1 MRAGQHPAWV
11 VVLRRE
17 IGLKVREKTFRIGIA
32 STLILVV
39 LGIAALSFFSNKTEN
54 HSIAV
59 INDAGSAVVHQTGDL
74 LRTIKP
80 ESPDKVSTVLVAT
93 AEEALATV
101 ADGKADA
108 ALIPVSDNTGVTA
121 WKVVGDASINPAL
134 EQALAAVVQQTATA
148 SNAERLNV
156 NLEELA
162 RGAALQRELLNQK
175 PDNDGSLFVLKFVFS
190 FMFVSALMTYGLA
203 IAQSVVEEKE
213 SRVVE
218 ILAAATSVKYLL
230 VGKIGANFILGFLQV
245 TVLTAIALTGL
256 AFVDVIPDLG
266 PVLAASGWFIFFFVL
281 GFFAVSC
288 IWSAL
293 GSMATRSEDLASS
306 AIPMQILLIGA
317 YFLSFTAP
325 AEILRIASFV
335 PIFSSIAMPT
345 RILDGGVE
353 WWEPWAAA
361 SGVVLVGIL
370 AIRLST
376 NIYLRTLMRTNKRTS
391 LKEALRYHRAL

>member
-1 MRAGQHPAWV
+1 MGAQRPAWI

-17 IGLKVREKTFRIGIA
+17 MGMKVREKTFRIGIA

-39 LGIAALSFFSNKTEN
+39 LGIAALSFFSNRTES
-54 HSIAV
+54 HTIAV
-59 INDAGSAVVHQTGDL
+59 VDDAGSAVVNQTAEL
-74 LRTIKP
+74 FQTIKP
-80 ESPDKVSTVLVAT
+80 DSPDKASAVHVGTE
-93 AEEALATV
+93 EEALAKV
-101 ADGKADA
+101 ADESVDA
-108 ALIPVSDNTGVTA
+108 ALIPAPDSTGA
-121 WKVVGDASINPAL
+121 KGWKIVADASINPAL
-134 EQALAAVVQQTATA
+134 EQAVGAVVQQQATS
-148 SNAERLNV
+148 SNAARLNI
-156 NLEELA
+156 NLAELS
-162 RGAALQRELLNQK
+162 RGAALQRELLSQEQ
-175 PDNDGSLFVLKFVFS
+175 DDDGSLFVLKFVFS

-245 TVLTAIALTGL
+245 TILTAIALTGL
-256 AFVDVIPDLG
+256 KFVDVIPDLG
-266 PVLAASGWFIFFFVL
+266 RVVAASGWFIFFFVL

-306 AIPMQILLIGA
+306 AIPMQILLFGA

-325 AEILRIASFV
+325 EGILKIASFV
-335 PIFSSIAMPT
+335 PILSSIAMPT

-391 LKEALRYHRAL
+391 LKEALRYDHA

>member
-1 MRAGQHPAWV
+1 MTTTQRPAWV
-11 VVLRRE
+11 VVLLRE
-17 IGLKVREKTFRIGIA
+17 MGMKVREKTFRIGIA

-39 LGIAALSFFSNKTEN
+39 LGIAALSFFSNRTEN

-59 INDAGSAVVHQTGDL
+59 IDDAGTSVVHQSGDL
-74 LRTIKP
+74 LRTLKP
-80 ESPDKVSTVLVAT
+80 DSPDEVSVVRVDTAAVALDKVS
-93 AEEALATV
+93 
-101 ADGKADA
+101 DGTTDA
-108 ALIPVSDNTGVTA
+108 ALIPVMDNTGA
-121 WKVVGDASINPAL
+121 ALWKLVGNGSINPDL
-134 EQALAAVVQQTATA
+134 EQAVAAVVQQTATSA
-148 SNAERLNV
+148 NAARLGV
-156 NLEELA
+156 NLEELG
-162 RGAALQRELLNQK
+162 RGSELQRQLLSEKQG
-175 PDNDGSLFVLKFVFS
+175 NDGSLFVLKFVFS

-245 TVLTAIALTGL
+245 TALTTIALTGL
-256 AFVDVIPDLG
+256 AFVNVIPDLG
-266 PVLAASGWFIFFFVL
+266 RVAAASGWFIFFFVL

-306 AIPMQILLIGA
+306 AIPMQILLFGA

-325 AEILRIASFV
+325 EEILRVASFV
-335 PIFSSIAMPT
+335 PVFSSIAMPT

-361 SGVVLVGIL
+361 SGVVVVGIL

-376 NIYLRTLMRTNKRTS
+376 NIYLRTLMRTNRRTS
-391 LKEALRYHRAL
+391 LKEALRNGPS